1 MEDPVDNN
9 QATVIL
15 SPLSNLKVQT
25 QDEQISSQDQQM
37 YFLQTQDEQIS
48 SQDQQMYF
56 LDGLLQCRNDATE
69 MQNNGELSVSEANQ
83 NTEIGDS
90 TSEETKEGSP
100 NQIEEQQVVSVNK
113 LYNM

>member
-15 SPLSNLKVQT
+15 SPLSNLKV
-25 QDEQISSQDQQM
+25 
-37 YFLQTQDEQIS
+37 QTQDEQIS

-90 TSEETKEGSP
+90 TSEETREGSP

>member
-1 MEDPVDNN
+1 
-9 QATVIL
+9 
-15 SPLSNLKVQT
+15 
-25 QDEQISSQDQQM
+25 
-37 YFLQTQDEQIS
+37 
-48 SQDQQMYF
+48 
-56 LDGLLQCRNDATE
+56 

-90 TSEETKEGSP
+90 TSEETREGSP

>member
-1 MEDPVDNN
+1 
-9 QATVIL
+9 
-15 SPLSNLKVQT
+15 
-25 QDEQISSQDQQM
+25 
-37 YFLQTQDEQIS
+37 
-48 SQDQQMYF
+48 MYF
-56 LDGLLQCRNDATE
+56 LDGLIQFRNDVTE

-90 TSEETKEGSP
+90 TNEETREGFP